1 MKLHAAKAFL
11 CLLLCL
17 FRRISQSTQPQCSS
31 RYFPRGVR
39 PCRRQQP
46 LSVFVF
52 GGYAAIVLI
61 RTSPPRFSSVSINHL
76 TFLVE
81 CFVGYSDKHICSL
94 NRFRVCYNKPIA
106 AGIKS
111 ILVRVC
117 LSARPDR
124 YACFELS
131 ACTVNIGT
139 QFAPNRCGNMPL
151 FKPLRKFV
159 CICTADPV
167 KAAFLD
173 GIQRNKIHM
182 AIYAAKL

>member
-1 MKLHAAKAFL
+1 MLQKHSCVCYCACFDVFRNRLNRNAARDISRAVSAHAVGNN
-11 CLLLCL
+11 
-17 FRRISQSTQPQCSS
+17 
-31 RYFPRGVR
+31 RYRF
-39 PCRRQQP
+39 
-46 LSVFVF
+46 FVF

-94 NRFRVCYNKPIA
+94 NRLRVCYNKPIA

-124 YACFELS
+124 YACFGAARMHRQYRYPIRAE
-131 ACTVNIGT
+131 
-139 QFAPNRCGNMPL
+139 
-151 FKPLRKFV
+151 PLRKHASFQATPQ
-159 CICTADPV
+159 ICM
-167 KAAFLD
+167 
-173 GIQRNKIHM
+173 HM
-182 AIYAAKL
+182 HG

>member
-1 MKLHAAKAFL
+1 MLQKHSCVCYCACFDVFHNRLNRNAARDISRAVSAHAVGND
-11 CLLLCL
+11 
-17 FRRISQSTQPQCSS
+17 
-31 RYFPRGVR
+31 RYRF
-39 PCRRQQP
+39 
-46 LSVFVF
+46 FVF

-94 NRFRVCYNKPIA
+94 NRFRVCYNKP
-106 AGIKS
+106 
-111 ILVRVC
+111 L
-117 LSARPDR
+117 RPESNLFLFGFAYQPVLTDML
-124 YACFELS
+124 ASELS